1 MKRTYPLIIEQGD
14 DGLFGFFP
22 DLPGLTVA
30 GSTREEVVASA
41 RDFLREYLADYE
53 QRGKPWPDAT
63 RAVGME
69 LLDIEEAEVRAAVVQ
84 PEAR

>member
-14 DGLFGFFP
+14 EGLFGFFP

-30 GSTREEVVASA
+30 GGTREEVVAAA
-41 RDFLREYLADYE
+41 RDFLRDYLADFQ

-69 LLDIEEAEVRAAVVQ
+69 LLDIEEADVRAAA
-84 PEAR
+84 ARPLAR